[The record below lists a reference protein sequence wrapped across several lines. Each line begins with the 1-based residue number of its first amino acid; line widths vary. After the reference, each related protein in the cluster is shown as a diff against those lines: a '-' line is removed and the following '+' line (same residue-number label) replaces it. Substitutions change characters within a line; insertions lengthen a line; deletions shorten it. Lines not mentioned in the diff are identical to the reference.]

1 MSRSNREFQL
11 SLSHQKT
18 HRRRIDVRAF
28 EHKIDLPWLDSFV
41 EQACPGESL
50 RLGLCH
56 HRHPFDLVAVALA
69 ERGPTTP
76 AIQIPTDSDPT
87 VFSET
92 CPEPVLAK
100 SAFSHEN
107 RGYTT
112 EVRTHRA
119 RTSHTRCHAIYS
131 GSVWCPGFIS
141 AAPSTAA
148 AELSHCAHLHPR
160 ARLHSTDAL
169 TTSPL
174 LPVLLAVRFL

>member
-1 MSRSNREFQL
+1 MSMSRSNREFQL

-18 HRRRIDVRAF
+18 CASFRAQNRPTMARLLCGAGLPRRVPSAW
-28 EHKIDLPWLDSFV
+28 PVPSS
-41 EQACPGESL
+41 PSL
-50 RLGLCH
+50 RSGCGGSCGARTH
-56 HRHPFDLVAVALA
+56 HAC
-69 ERGPTTP
+69 
-76 AIQIPTDSDPT
+76 DPDPNRFRPDR
-87 VFSET
+87 FSES

-100 SAFSHEN
+100 SAFSHQN
-107 RGYTT
+107 RGHTT
-112 EVRTHRA
+112 EVSCVRTHRA

-141 AAPSTAA
+141 ATPSTAA
-148 AELSHCAHLHPR
+148 AELSHCAHLHPS